1 MDEEKIKEREK
12 KEGETFALEMD
23 NIENNWLAAIIT
35 FKTFTWNKYFW
46 FQRKNDPYSLASL
59 VSFEVKKM
67 PYKDQPAKLPEGSIA
82 VSIKI

>member
-1 MDEEKIKEREK
+1 M
-12 KEGETFALEMD
+12 EMD
-23 NIENNWLAAIIT
+23 ITENNWVAASIT
-35 FKTFTWNKYFW
+35 LNAFYVIYLNKYFS

-82 VSIKI
+82 VSILNICRH